1 MDDLD
6 DILHEVENGKVTPD
20 DASSKIHGNPKRKT
34 YTAAEG
40 MINVTVDGED
50 ETFKGDKCCWK
61 SDNGKWH
68 INMTKEKKPY
78 LSSMFFGIYLI
89 LQSVAIVLFN
99 TGYLPA
105 TGSWWNIVWP
115 VILFCMGL
123 KMIVSEA
130 MHGKFAIFGTAI
142 CAIGIGRMLVNS
154 ALITMSAWWSWF
166 WPIILIVAGIA
177 MLIKSIMGKTDWEVH
192 FD

>member
-6 DILHEVENGKVTPD
+6 DMLHKVEQGDVSPD
-20 DASSKIHGNPKRKT
+20 DASKKIHGDKAKRT
-34 YTAAEG
+34 YSAVEG
-40 MINVTVDGED
+40 TINVTVDGDD
-50 ETFKGDKCCWK
+50 ETFKGEKCCWG

-68 INMTKEKKPY
+68 VNMTKEKKPY
-78 LSSMFFGIYLI
+78 LSSLFFGIYLI
-89 LQSVAIVLFN
+89 LQSVAIVLYN
-99 TGYLPA
+99 LNLLPA
-105 TGSWWNIVWP
+105 AGSWWNIVWP

-130 MHGKFAIFGTAI
+130 VKGKFAIIGTAI

-154 ALITMSAWWSWF
+154 AMITMSTWWSWF

-177 MLIKSIMGKTDWEVH
+177 MLIRALMGKTDWEVH